1 MMKRLS
7 TFFKSKSE
15 KEIQDYL
22 ILTKFVD
29 SSLKE
34 EFEIKIKRKYQT
46 VEFINFNANY
56 STQEFYSNIKMLNEV
71 FELEFVEFHR
81 AGLRKI
87 VGIFSNWNMQYHVPT
102 GEICLGIN
110 GLVKLKI
117 PYDIGSIMV
126 FAKTGRGKS
135 TYIKS
140 LINSYAK
147 FATSPRIIIISKKLD
162 YKYDYPEAEQ
172 LVYDEEGI
180 QRFNEILDEVE
191 MHRAN
196 AEKLQRRMFYETIIV
211 CDEFNFLESEKEILK
226 KLYGFIRVGRSK
238 LIRVILGMQ
247 SGLSTQFKE
256 ININQISVKMLLGPP
271 ESKSFAQTL
280 FPNDMAEKIANEV
293 IEKGYG
299 YINSEFHQPQKIK
312 LHYEPKPKI

>member
-7 TFFKSKSE
+7 TFFKSKRE
-15 KEIQDYL
+15 KEIQEYL
-22 ILTKFVD
+22 LLTKFVD

-34 EFEIKIKRKYQT
+34 EFEIRIKNQI

-56 STQEFYSNIKMLNEV
+56 STEEFYSKIKMLNEV

-81 AGLRKI
+81 VGLRKI
-87 VGIFSNWNMQYHVPT
+87 VGICSNWDMKYHVPR

-110 GLVKLKI
+110 GLEKLKI
-117 PYDIGSIMV
+117 PYDIGSILV

-147 FATSPRIIIISKKLD
+147 FATSPRIIIISKKYD

-172 LVYDEEGI
+172 FVYDEEGI

-191 MHRAN
+191 THRAN
-196 AEKLQRRMFYETIIV
+196 SEKLQRRMFYETIIV
-211 CDEFNFLESEKEILK
+211 ADEFQFLENEKEILR
-226 KLYGFIRVGRSK
+226 KLYEFIRVGRSK
-238 LIRVILGMQ
+238 LIRIIIGTQ
-247 SGLSTQFKE
+247 SGLSSQFKE
-256 ININQISVKMLLGPP
+256 ININQISVKLLLGPP
-271 ESKSFAQTL
+271 ESKSLAQSL
-280 FPNDMAEKIANEV
+280 FPNDMAEKISNEV
-293 IEKGYG
+293 IEKGYA
-299 YINSEFHQPQKIK
+299 YINSEFYQPQKIK